1 MIKKFLNSQ
10 TRSISSASLI
20 LGISYLI
27 SAVLGLLRDRLLA
40 GTFGAGSQLDV
51 YYAAFTVPDFIALIL
66 ILGAVGAAVIPIF
79 SGYLLKDEEDAWRY
93 VSVLVNV
100 FLGFLIIV
108 CIILIIFTPFIVS
121 IIAPGFS
128 GNKKDLAVELM
139 RIMFLSP
146 IILGASNMISGIL
159 QVFNKF
165 LVTALAPI
173 LYNCGIIIGIIFF
186 VPMFGLRGLAYGVV
200 CGGVMH
206 LLIQLPSF
214 FHSGFKWRPDFNFM
228 DPGVVK
234 TIKLMIPRSLGL
246 GAGQLNTIATTAIA
260 STLISGSIAV
270 FNLANNLSS
279 ILVNAVAVS
288 VSTAA
293 FPAMSMAFLRDDHE
307 DFLKKFSGIFRQIF
321 FLTVPISLLLLILRV
336 QIVRVLYGVG
346 KFNWSDT
353 KLVTA
358 CLAILAFNLVSQ
370 ALILFLSKTFYSAHN
385 TKIPAIISAG
395 TVIFNIALSLLLVW
409 IVRISP
415 AFNAFLIS
423 ALRLNGI
430 NDAGVI
436 ALALAYAI
444 TAILESSLLLFML
457 YKKFPKLKN
466 KKEILSSLY
475 KIAIASAIMFVITF
489 GVRQLMGSFIS
500 LQTFWGVFFQ
510 LAVSGCVGV
519 ATYAISAHVLKS
531 PETKTIRDSL
541 LKKFL
546 Y

>member
-1 MIKKFLNSQ
+1 
-10 TRSISSASLI
+10 
-20 LGISYLI
+20 
-27 SAVLGLLRDRLLA
+27 
-40 GTFGAGSQLDV
+40 
-51 YYAAFTVPDFIALIL
+51 
-66 ILGAVGAAVIPIF
+66 
-79 SGYLLKDEEDAWRY
+79 
-93 VSVLVNV
+93 
-100 FLGFLIIV
+100 
-108 CIILIIFTPFIVS
+108 
-121 IIAPGFS
+121 
-128 GNKKDLAVELM
+128 
-139 RIMFLSP
+139 
-146 IILGASNMISGIL
+146 
-159 QVFNKF
+159 
-165 LVTALAPI
+165 
-173 LYNCGIIIGIIFF
+173 
-186 VPMFGLRGLAYGVV
+186 
-200 CGGVMH
+200 
-206 LLIQLPSF
+206 
-214 FHSGFKWRPDFNFM
+214 
-228 DPGVVK
+228 
-234 TIKLMIPRSLGL
+234 
-246 GAGQLNTIATTAIA
+246 
-260 STLISGSIAV
+260 
-270 FNLANNLSS
+270 
-279 ILVNAVAVS
+279 VAVS